1 LHLGLAVVRFVI
13 LSGIRMISVQGLT
26 KSYGAIHA
34 VRDLSFSVD
43 RGEVIGFLG
52 PNGAGKST
60 TMKILSGYLPA
71 DEGEVRIA
79 GFDILSQSLKARSR
93 IGYLPE
99 NVPLYPEMRVSEYLR
114 YRAALKGVRSR
125 RITEKVEDAL
135 ELCSVSHVRKQLIGT
150 LSKGYRQRVGLADA
164 LVNEPD
170 ILILDEPT
178 IGLDPG
184 QIREVRELIKGLAKR
199 HTILLSSHILSE
211 VEMTCSRV
219 LIINKGRIVATGT
232 PAELRERSGIPLS
245 GSVRMEI
252 QTANQ
257 KAAEAVLSILQSL
270 EVIDSASI
278 PEATPSAASGWTR
291 YEIVP
296 ASSAS
301 LTRDPRP
308 ALFDEAVRRGWK
320 LRELSAHESSLEEI
334 FTTFVSRI
342 PAAPEKKSATQEPF
356 KS

>member
-1 LHLGLAVVRFVI
+1 
-13 LSGIRMISVQGLT
+13 MISVQGLT
-26 KSYGAIHA
+26 KSYGATDA

-60 TMKILSGYLPA
+60 TMKVLSGYLPA
-71 DEGEVRIA
+71 DAGEVRIA

-99 NVPLYPEMRVSEYLR
+99 NVPLYPEMRVGEYLR

-125 RITEKVEDAL
+125 GITEKVEDAL
-135 ELCSVSHVRKQLIGT
+135 ELCSIVHVRNQLIGT

-211 VEMTCSRV
+211 VEMTCSRI

-252 QTANQ
+252 QTANRE
-257 KAAEAVLSILQSL
+257 AAEAVLTNLQSL
-270 EVIDSASI
+270 DEVA
-278 PEATPSAASGWTR
+278 SAAIAKAPLAGSSSTCSWTR
-291 YEIVP
+291 FEIIP
-296 ASSAS
+296 LSSG
-301 LTRDPRP
+301 DPRP
-308 ALFDEAVRRGWK
+308 GLFEEAVRRGWK
-320 LRELSAHESSLEEI
+320 LRELSGHESSLEEI
-334 FTTFVSRI
+334 FTSFVNRI
-342 PAAPEKKSATQEPF
+342 PATTERNEEPTEAVNP
-356 KS
+356 

>member
-1 LHLGLAVVRFVI
+1 
-13 LSGIRMISVQGLT
+13 MISVQGLT
-26 KSYGAIHA
+26 KNYGATDA

-43 RGEVIGFLG
+43 RGEVVGFLG

-71 DEGEVRIA
+71 DAGEVRIA

-99 NVPLYPEMRVSEYLR
+99 NVPLYPEMRVGEYLR

-135 ELCSVSHVRKQLIGT
+135 ELCSISPVRNQLIGT
-150 LSKGYRQRVGLADA
+150 LSKGYRQRIGLADA

-219 LIINKGRIVATGT
+219 LIINKGQIVATGT
-232 PAELRERSGIPLS
+232 PAELRERSGITLS

-252 QTANQ
+252 QTADRANS
-257 KAAEAVLSILQSL
+257 EAVLAILQSL
-270 EVIDSASI
+270 EEVASASLAEGI
-278 PEATPSAASGWTR
+278 PSSTTSTSSWTR
-291 YEIVP
+291 YEIIP
-296 ASSAS
+296 SLSSS
-301 LTRDPRP
+301 SSGDPRP
-308 ALFDEAVRRGWK
+308 ALFEEAVRRGWK

-334 FTTFVSRI
+334 FTSFVDRI
-342 PAAPEKKSATQEPF
+342 PGTPKGKTPTKELTKL
-356 KS
+356 

>member
-1 LHLGLAVVRFVI
+1 
-13 LSGIRMISVQGLT
+13 MISVQGLT
-26 KSYGAIHA
+26 KSYGATDA

-43 RGEVIGFLG
+43 RGEVVGFLG

-71 DEGEVRIA
+71 DAGEVKIA

-99 NVPLYPEMRVSEYLR
+99 NVPLYPEMRVGEYLR

-125 RITEKVEDAL
+125 LINEKVDDAL
-135 ELCSVSHVRKQLIGT
+135 ELCSVSHVRNQLIGT

-184 QIREVRELIKGLAKR
+184 QIREVRELIKGLARR

-219 LIINKGRIVATGT
+219 LIINKGQIVATGT
-232 PAELRERSGIPLS
+232 PAELRERSGIALS

-252 QTANQ
+252 QTADRANS
-257 KAAEAVLSILQSL
+257 ESVLAILQSL
-270 EVIDSASI
+270 EEVASASLAEGI
-278 PEATPSAASGWTR
+278 PSTTTASISCWTR
-291 YEIVP
+291 YEIIP
-296 ASSAS
+296 SLSSS
-301 LTRDPRP
+301 SSGDPRP
-308 ALFDEAVRRGWK
+308 ALFEEAVRRGWK

-334 FTTFVSRI
+334 FTSFVERI
-342 PAAPEKKSATQEPF
+342 PGTPKGKTPTKEPA
-356 KS
+356 KL

>member
-1 LHLGLAVVRFVI
+1 
-13 LSGIRMISVQGLT
+13 MISVQGLT
-26 KSYGAIHA
+26 KSYGATDA

-71 DEGEVRIA
+71 DAGEVRIA
-79 GFDILSQSLKARSR
+79 GFDIHSQSLKARSR

-125 RITEKVEDAL
+125 RIAEKVEDAL
-135 ELCSVSHVRKQLIGT
+135 ELCSITHVRNQLIGT

-211 VEMTCSRV
+211 VEMTCSRI

-252 QTANQ
+252 QTANR
-257 KAAEAVLSILQSL
+257 EATEGVLAILQAL
-270 EVIDSASI
+270 EVVDSAAIAEEPLASSSTAF
-278 PEATPSAASGWTR
+278 ATSDTSRWTR
-291 YEIVP
+291 FEIIP
-296 ASSAS
+296 SSS
-301 LTRDPRP
+301 GDPRP
-308 ALFDEAVRRGWK
+308 TLFEEAVRRGWK
-320 LRELSAHESSLEEI
+320 LRELSGHESSLEEI
-334 FTTFVSRI
+334 FTSFVNRI
-342 PAAPEKKSATQEPF
+342 PATTASKAEQNDQKEVITP
-356 KS
+356 

>member
-1 LHLGLAVVRFVI
+1 
-13 LSGIRMISVQGLT
+13 MISVQGLT
-26 KSYGAIHA
+26 KSYGATDAI
-34 VRDLSFSVD
+34 RDLSFSVD

-71 DEGEVRIA
+71 DAGEVRIA
-79 GFDILSQSLKARSR
+79 GFDIHSQSLKARSR

-125 RITEKVEDAL
+125 RIAEKVEDAL
-135 ELCSVSHVRKQLIGT
+135 ELCSITHVRNQLIGT

-211 VEMTCSRV
+211 VEMTCSRI

-232 PAELRERSGIPLS
+232 PAELRERSGITLS

-252 QTANQ
+252 HTANRE
-257 KAAEAVLSILQSL
+257 AAEGVLAILQAL
-270 EVIDSASI
+270 KVVDSAAI
-278 PEATPSAASGWTR
+278 AEEPLASSSPAFTTSDTSRWTR
-291 YEIVP
+291 FEIIP
-296 ASSAS
+296 SSS
-301 LTRDPRP
+301 GDPRP
-308 ALFDEAVRRGWK
+308 TLFEEAVRRGWK
-320 LRELSAHESSLEEI
+320 LRELSGHESSLEEI
-334 FTTFVSRI
+334 FTSFVNRI
-342 PAAPEKKSATQEPF
+342 PATTANKAEQNDQKEVITP
-356 KS
+356 

>member
-1 LHLGLAVVRFVI
+1 
-13 LSGIRMISVQGLT
+13 MISVQGLT
-26 KSYGAIHA
+26 KSYGPTDA

-43 RGEVIGFLG
+43 RGEVVGFLG

-71 DEGEVRIA
+71 DAGEVKIA
-79 GFDILSQSLKARSR
+79 GFDILNQSLKARAR

-99 NVPLYPEMRVSEYLR
+99 NVPLYPEMRVGEYLR

-135 ELCSVSHVRKQLIGT
+135 ELCNISHVRNQLIGT

-219 LIINKGRIVATGT
+219 LIINKGQIVATGT
-232 PAELRERSGIPLS
+232 PAELRERSGIALS

-252 QTANQ
+252 QTADRTNS
-257 KAAEAVLSILQSL
+257 ETVLTILQSL
-270 EVIDSASI
+270 EEVASASFV
-278 PEATPSAASGWTR
+278 EGTSSSTSSWTR
-291 YEIVP
+291 YEITP
-296 ASSAS
+296 SFSSS
-301 LTRDPRP
+301 SSGDPRP
-308 ALFDEAVRRGWK
+308 ALFEEAVRRGWK

-334 FTTFVSRI
+334 FTSFVDRI
-342 PAAPEKKSATQEPF
+342 PGAPERKTSIKETSTP
-356 KS
+356 

>member
-1 LHLGLAVVRFVI
+1 
-13 LSGIRMISVQGLT
+13 MISVQGLT
-26 KSYGAIHA
+26 KSYGATDA

-71 DEGEVRIA
+71 DAGEVRIA

-99 NVPLYPEMRVSEYLR
+99 NVPLYPEMRVGEYLR

-125 RITEKVEDAL
+125 RIAEKVEDAL
-135 ELCSVSHVRKQLIGT
+135 ELCSITHVRNQLIGT

-219 LIINKGRIVATGT
+219 LIINKGQIVATGT
-232 PAELRERSGIPLS
+232 PAELRERSGLPLS

-252 QTANQ
+252 QTPDRAN
-257 KAAEAVLSILQSL
+257 AEAVLTILQSL
-270 EVIDSASI
+270 EQVASASLAEGI
-278 PEATPSAASGWTR
+278 PSSTTSTSSWTR
-291 YEIVP
+291 YEIIP
-296 ASSAS
+296 SFSSS
-301 LTRDPRP
+301 SSGDPRP
-308 ALFDEAVRRGWK
+308 ELFEEAVRRGWK
-320 LRELSAHESSLEEI
+320 LRELSGHESSLEEI
-334 FTTFVSRI
+334 FTSFVNRI
-342 PAAPEKKSATQEPF
+342 PATTESKTEQQEHQDRQEAINP
-356 KS
+356 